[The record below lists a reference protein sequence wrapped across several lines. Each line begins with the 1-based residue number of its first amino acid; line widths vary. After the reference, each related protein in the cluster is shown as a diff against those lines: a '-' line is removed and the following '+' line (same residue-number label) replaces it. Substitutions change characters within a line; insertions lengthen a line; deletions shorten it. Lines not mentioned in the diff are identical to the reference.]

1 MPIAIATISSGSVKP
16 ACERSRLIEHGPLLV
31 VCAPLP
37 RSITGLAM
45 SGSFMPR
52 WYQLRTPVT
61 DFQRGAVV
69 QPGVFASD
77 ADRVGAERQRR
88 VGHEP
93 GRRGP
98 RRRGRRGLGRGCRV
112 VELLAAGRARRRD
125 EDARGLPVGL
135 GQRAAVVEHPQVDR
149 REPHRGRRG
158 RLAAGHVDERG
169 RARGRVVVGVVDR
182 RVGAAAAA
190 AVEAVAVGER
200 EEAGRGDRSR
210 RRRRRASRSGRR
222 PRRRTAR
229 WGHRSSRPRAA
240 WSSAPGSRSCCRCGP
255 RCRRSRRRSPPG
267 HR

>member
-16 ACERSRLIEHGPLLV
+16 ACERSAAHEHGPLLV

-52 WYQLRTPVT
+52 WYQLLHAGDRLPA
-61 DFQRGAVV
+61 RCSRPARRLRL
-69 QPGVFASD
+69 D
-77 ADRVGAERQRR
+77 AHRVGAERQRG

-112 VELLAAGRARRRD
+112 VELLAAVRARRGD

-149 REPHRGRRG
+149 GQPHRGRRG
-158 RLAAGHVDERG
+158 RLAAGHVDVCG

-200 EEAGRGDRSR
+200 EEAARGDRWR

-222 PRRRTAR
+222 PAKGERPGGHAGVRGRELRGLRRR
-229 WGHRSSRPRAA
+229 GHGRVAERSSVSKVASTLAA
-240 WSSAPGSRSCCRCGP
+240 WS
-255 RCRRSRRRSPPG
+255 
-267 HR
+267 